1 MITLFY
7 DYDSDSVTVT
17 VDPITIH
24 KPNDLESIV
33 LKDVLI
39 FTRSNELNFQ
49 DNK

>member
-7 DYDSDSVTVT
+7 DYDSDSVTV
-17 VDPITIH
+17 DPITINH